1 MSVSFAESRQIA
13 TRYAQA
19 LLDYAAEQKAVD
31 VVLQE
36 ISALAEACRESE
48 DLRRFVQN
56 PLLSRDAQM
65 NAMDALL
72 GKASAET
79 KQLVRVLVENRR
91 LAMLPF
97 VAEVYGQ
104 LVAESRNETIAQVV
118 AAKPLSKEQV
128 KALEAEL
135 KKATGRKAV
144 HIVQREDASLLGG
157 FTVNV
162 DGRMLDASLAGKL
175 NRLAR
180 GLEAQA

>member
-1 MSVSFAESRQIA
+1 MSVSFAQSRQIA

-19 LLDYAAEQKAVD
+19 LLDYAVEKNAVD
-31 VVLQE
+31 VVQQE
-36 ISALAEACRESE
+36 VSALADACRESE
-48 DLRRFVQN
+48 ELRRFVQN
-56 PLLSRDAQM
+56 PLLSREAQLKV
-65 NAMDALL
+65 MDAFL
-72 GKASAET
+72 GKASAEV

-91 LAMLPF
+91 LALLPF

-104 LVAESRNETIAQVV
+104 LVAESRNETTAQV
-118 AAKPLSKEQV
+118 AAAQPLSKEQL

-162 DGRMLDASLAGKL
+162 DGRMLDTSLAGKL

-180 GLEAQA
+180 GLEA